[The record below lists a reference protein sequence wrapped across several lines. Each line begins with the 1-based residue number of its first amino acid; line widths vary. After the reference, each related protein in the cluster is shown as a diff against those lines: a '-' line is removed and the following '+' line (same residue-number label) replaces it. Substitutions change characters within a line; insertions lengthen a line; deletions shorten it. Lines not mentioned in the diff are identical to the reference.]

1 MVYYIKRIGVG
12 KKLYK
17 YIFIIVYV
25 NYEFFILKYKINLKL
40 VFLFG

>member
-1 MVYYIKRIGVG
+1 MVYYNKRIGVG
-12 KKLYK
+12 KKI

-25 NYEFFILKYKINLKL
+25 NYEYFILKYKINLKL